1 MPIKMKIID
10 NNTETQDKENP
21 SKGLQLLKVSASSM
35 KTFDQCPKK
44 YFYNYIAREPKKQWD
59 HFDLGNLCH
68 KVLEIFHETYMNEG
82 APGGSLSKLMGHSFA
97 EGRKEFVHAKND
109 IIVEAKNLIEGY
121 LKYVSQNGM
130 PHVKGV
136 ETSFKLNI
144 TDDILVRGYLDRV
157 DILPKNGIFHI
168 VDYKT
173 TKNKRYLEP
182 FQLLIYGLWLQS
194 EYPDI
199 KEYKASY
206 VLLRHG
212 SSSKSYNFNRED
224 LEKVKKKIIHFAES
238 IRVSDLED
246 NWLPIPGPLCNW
258 CDFKKL
264 CPTQQG
270 W

>member
-1 MPIKMKIID
+1 MPTKMKIIE
-10 NNTETQDKENP
+10 NETDQEDP
-21 SKGLQLLKVSASSM
+21 SREPQILKLSASSM

-44 YFYNYIAREPKKQWD
+44 YFYNYVARKPKKQWD

-68 KVLEIFHETYMNEG
+68 KVLEIFHETYMHEG
-82 APGGSLSKLMGHSFA
+82 AKGGSLSKLMSYAFA
-97 EGRKEFVHAKND
+97 EGRKDFPKIKSELL
-109 IIVEAKNLIEGY
+109 IEAKELVQNY
-121 LKYVSQNGM
+121 LKHVSKTGM

-136 ETSFKLNI
+136 ETSFKI
-144 TDDILVRGYLDRV
+144 HVTEDILVRGFLDRV

-182 FQLLIYGLWLQS
+182 FQLLIYGLWLQN

-199 KEYKASY
+199 EEYKASY

-212 SSSKSYNFNRED
+212 SASKSYDFNRED
-224 LEKVKKKIIHFAES
+224 LEKVKKKIISFAENIWS
-238 IRVSDLED
+238 CEHED
-246 NWLPIPGPLCNW
+246 NWAPIPGPLCNW
-258 CDFKKL
+258 CDFKNI